1 MAFNLAATSAS
12 LTAAVSVAESNRTKL
27 SHEEFLNEWNWC
39 WIAQVRVRRDPFY
52 CISMSRDEVHKSTAS
67 QHLPNRLYY
76 DSGQNSME
84 YWDYSVEI
92 ECLKGPQDVEAA
104 AELGRT
110 LLERNRELESTV
122 RQQQAVIDDQT
133 QEMQYLSKQNRLLRQ
148 ATESRL
154 RLCEQLE
161 ASVAECERAKLRL
174 RHQIEAERQR
184 HMTLKTNMEAAE
196 ERGDELQRLLD
207 ASRAAESQS
216 RCQLRLLQQQRQQ
229 QQLLLMEEQND
240 ETAEEFPSTAIA
252 SSSVHQDNP
261 FHSLPCSTM
270 TNNSRKVQMEDTMTV
285 CRLVDDL
292 AEVEERLHLMESDW
306 MDEKRKRMQLEAEV
320 ISLQQDN
327 QRLHQQQSMMATS
340 SGHLSSNASIGC
352 DPASLAPVSLSLSEE
367 LLISS
372 STDFSSAQWR
382 DAWDNSGSVSLI
394 GSGSMI
400 RKLCSE
406 DEELC
411 SDSSSSG
418 FSEDNQRSSVAKA
431 TQTDP
436 LTIDL
441 PAKTIATTTSSGDW
455 ADVRSLFREIF
466 AVIQQNL

>member
-1 MAFNLAATSAS
+1 
-12 LTAAVSVAESNRTKL
+12 
-27 SHEEFLNEWNWC
+27 
-39 WIAQVRVRRDPFY
+39 
-52 CISMSRDEVHKSTAS
+52 MSRDEVNKSTAN
-67 QHLPNRLYY
+67 QQQQPNHLPNRLYY

-133 QEMQYLSKQNRLLRQ
+133 QEMEYLSKQNRLLRQ

-184 HMTLKTNMEAAE
+184 HITLKTNMEAAE

-216 RCQLRLLQQQRQQ
+216 RCQLRLLQQQRHQQ
-229 QQLLLMEEQND
+229 QQMLLMQEE
-240 ETAEEFPSTAIA
+240 EEESHPLEEFTAVMG
-252 SSSVHQDNP
+252 SSSVHQE
-261 FHSLPCSTM
+261 HQLQASYCTSSSAASG
-270 TNNSRKVQMEDTMTV
+270 NNSRRIQMEDTMTV

-292 AEVEERLHLMESDW
+292 AEVEERLHLMETDW
-306 MDEKRKRMQLEAEV
+306 MEEKRKRMQLETEV
-320 ISLQQDN
+320 MALQQEN
-327 QRLHQQQSMMATS
+327 QRLHEHSASGNNS
-340 SGHLSSNASIGC
+340 SHSSSSASIGC
-352 DPASLAPVSLSLSEE
+352 DPTSLSPAPASLSLSEE

-372 STDFSSAQWR
+372 TNDFSSAQWR
-382 DAWDNSGSVSLI
+382 DAWDNSGPISLI
-394 GSGSMI
+394 GSGI
-400 RKLCSE
+400 IANKLCNNE

-418 FSEDNQRSSVAKA
+418 FSEENQRSSVAKA
-431 TQTDP
+431 TQTD
-436 LTIDL
+436 LSDL
-441 PAKTIATTTSSGDW
+441 PTICKTIATTTTTTSSSDW

-466 AVIQQNL
+466 AVIQQNI

>member
-1 MAFNLAATSAS
+1 
-12 LTAAVSVAESNRTKL
+12 
-27 SHEEFLNEWNWC
+27 
-39 WIAQVRVRRDPFY
+39 
-52 CISMSRDEVHKSTAS
+52 MSRDEVHKSTAS

-110 LLERNRELESTV
+110 LLERNRELETTV

-133 QEMQYLSKQNRLLRQ
+133 QEMEYLSKQNRLLRQ
-148 ATESRL
+148 AAESRL

-161 ASVAECERAKLRL
+161 ASVAECERTKLRL

-240 ETAEEFPSTAIA
+240 DVLDEFPSTAIT
-252 SSSVHQDNP
+252 SVHHENH
-261 FHSLPCSTM
+261 FHSLPCHA
-270 TNNSRKVQMEDTMTV
+270 NSRKVQMEDTMTV

-292 AEVEERLHLMESDW
+292 AEVEERLHLMETDW
-306 MDEKRKRMQLEAEV
+306 MEEKRKRMQLEAEV
-320 ISLQQDN
+320 IGLQQEN
-327 QRLHQQQSMMATS
+327 QRLHQQPSIMA
-340 SGHLSSNASIGC
+340 GNLSSSASVGC
-352 DPASLAPVSLSLSEE
+352 DPTSLAPVSLSLSEE

-372 STDFSSAQWR
+372 TTDFSSAQWR

-394 GSGSMI
+394 GSGMI
-400 RKLCSE
+400 RKLCGE

-418 FSEDNQRSSVAKA
+418 FSEENQRSSVAKA
-431 TQTDP
+431 TQTDAFA
-436 LTIDL
+436 IDL
-441 PAKTIATTTSSGDW
+441 PATAKTIATTTSSGDW

>member
-1 MAFNLAATSAS
+1 MRVCVCLRVAVVGRRVGCVRASSVWMAFNLAATSAS

-39 WIAQVRVRRDPFY
+39 WIAQ
-52 CISMSRDEVHKSTAS
+52 
-67 QHLPNRLYY
+67 
-76 DSGQNSME
+76 
-84 YWDYSVEI
+84 
-92 ECLKGPQDVEAA
+92 DVEAA

-110 LLERNRELESTV
+110 LLERNRQLESTV

-184 HMTLKTNMEAAE
+184 HITLKTNMEAAE

-229 QQLLLMEEQND
+229 QQLLLMEEQD
-240 ETAEEFPSTAIA
+240 DDDAEELPSTAIA
-252 SSSVHQDNP
+252 SASVHQQNP
-261 FHSLPCSTM
+261 FHSLQCSTM

-292 AEVEERLHLMESDW
+292 AEVEERLHLMETDW
-306 MDEKRKRMQLEAEV
+306 MEEKRKRMQLEAEV
-320 ISLQQDN
+320 IGLQQEN
-327 QRLHQQQSMMATS
+327 QRLHQQQSVMAS
-340 SGHLSSNASIGC
+340 SGHLSSSASIGC

-382 DAWDNSGSVSLI
+382 DAWDNSGSVSLV
-394 GSGSMI
+394 GSGMI

-436 LTIDL
+436 LMIDL
-441 PAKTIATTTSSGDW
+441 PAKTIATTTSSADW
-455 ADVRSLFREIF
+455 ADIRSLFREIF

>member
-39 WIAQVRVRRDPFY
+39 WIAQ
-52 CISMSRDEVHKSTAS
+52 
-67 QHLPNRLYY
+67 
-76 DSGQNSME
+76 
-84 YWDYSVEI
+84 
-92 ECLKGPQDVEAA
+92 DVEAA

-110 LLERNRELESTV
+110 LLERNRELETTV

-133 QEMQYLSKQNRLLRQ
+133 QEMEYLSKQNRLLRQ
-148 ATESRL
+148 AAESRL

-161 ASVAECERAKLRL
+161 ASVAECERTKLRL

-240 ETAEEFPSTAIA
+240 DVLDEFPSTAIT
-252 SSSVHQDNP
+252 SVHHENH
-261 FHSLPCSTM
+261 FHSLPCHA
-270 TNNSRKVQMEDTMTV
+270 NSRKVQMEDTMTV

-292 AEVEERLHLMESDW
+292 AEVEERLHLMETDW
-306 MDEKRKRMQLEAEV
+306 MEEKRKRMQLEAEV
-320 ISLQQDN
+320 IGLQQEN
-327 QRLHQQQSMMATS
+327 QRLHQQPSIMA
-340 SGHLSSNASIGC
+340 GNLSSSASVGC
-352 DPASLAPVSLSLSEE
+352 DPTSLAPVSLSLSEE

-372 STDFSSAQWR
+372 TTDFSSAQWR

-394 GSGSMI
+394 GSGMI
-400 RKLCSE
+400 RKLCGE

-418 FSEDNQRSSVAKA
+418 FSEENQRSSVAKA
-431 TQTDP
+431 TQTDAFA
-436 LTIDL
+436 IDL
-441 PAKTIATTTSSGDW
+441 PATAKTIATTTSSGDW

>member
-1 MAFNLAATSAS
+1 MSFINQTPVNIYQIVCITIRVTIQWSIGIIPSKSNVLKAPKMWKRQLNSDGRYWSATANWNQLSGS
-12 LTAAVSVAESNRTKL
+12 SRPSSTTKRKKC
-27 SHEEFLNEWNWC
+27 S
-39 WIAQVRVRRDPFY
+39 
-52 CISMSRDEVHKSTAS
+52 
-67 QHLPNRLYY
+67 
-76 DSGQNSME
+76 
-84 YWDYSVEI
+84 
-92 ECLKGPQDVEAA
+92 
-104 AELGRT
+104 
-110 LLERNRELESTV
+110 
-122 RQQQAVIDDQT
+122 
-133 QEMQYLSKQNRLLRQ
+133 
-148 ATESRL
+148 
-154 RLCEQLE
+154 
-161 ASVAECERAKLRL
+161 
-174 RHQIEAERQR
+174 
-184 HMTLKTNMEAAE
+184 LKTNMEAAE

-229 QQLLLMEEQND
+229 QQLLLMEEQD
-240 ETAEEFPSTAIA
+240 DDDAEELPSTAIA
-252 SSSVHQDNP
+252 SASVHQQNP
-261 FHSLPCSTM
+261 FHSLQCSTM

-292 AEVEERLHLMESDW
+292 AEVEERLHLMETDW
-306 MDEKRKRMQLEAEV
+306 MEEKRKRMQLEAEV
-320 ISLQQDN
+320 IGLQQEN
-327 QRLHQQQSMMATS
+327 QRLHQQQSVMAS
-340 SGHLSSNASIGC
+340 SGHLSSSASIGC

-382 DAWDNSGSVSLI
+382 DAWDNSGSVSLV
-394 GSGSMI
+394 GSGMI

-436 LTIDL
+436 LMIDL
-441 PAKTIATTTSSGDW
+441 PAKTIATTTSSADW
-455 ADVRSLFREIF
+455 ADIRSLFREIF